1 MMMDFFIVKYDSID
15 AEMSFCDVQIYVLK
29 WSMVRVSAKKRKRI
43 WAFIIN
49 HILKRSKTNQAIFG
63 IMKISEQKLSI
74 IERLIRVRNQ
84 ETLIQ
89 IEALLI
95 RAEMNLRASESINT
109 IESGEVIPLNKFTE
123 NNQVWL
129 KKKASK

>member
-1 MMMDFFIVKYDSID
+1 
-15 AEMSFCDVQIYVLK
+15 
-29 WSMVRVSAKKRKRI
+29 MVRVSAKKRKRI

-95 RAEMNLRASESINT
+95 RAEMNLRASESINA
-109 IESGEVIPLNKFTE
+109 IESDEVIPLNKFTE